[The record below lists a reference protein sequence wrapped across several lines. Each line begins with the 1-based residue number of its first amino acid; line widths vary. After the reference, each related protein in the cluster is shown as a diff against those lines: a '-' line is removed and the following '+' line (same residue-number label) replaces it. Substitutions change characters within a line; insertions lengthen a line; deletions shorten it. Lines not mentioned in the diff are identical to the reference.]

1 MASID
6 TRFVGALKGVGKVYL
21 QTMLDCYS
29 RHAWGRLYT
38 SKLPITSVHVLNET
52 VLPFFET
59 HEARVYTIL
68 SDNGR
73 EFCGRGRPDHHP
85 YELFLQLEGI
95 EHRTTKVR
103 RPQSNGFI
111 ERLHR
116 TLLDKHFRI
125 KGRTT
130 WYESVEQMQ
139 TDLDSYL
146 EHYNTQRPHQGR
158 MMEGQ
163 TPYSMF
169 KKVRSKVA

>member
-1 MASID
+1 M
-6 TRFVGALKGVGKVYL
+6 YL
-21 QTMLDCYS
+21 HTVLDCYS
-29 RHAWGRLYT
+29 RHACGRLCT
-38 SKLPITSVHVLNET
+38 SKLPVTSVHALNET
-52 VLPFFET
+52 VLPFFEV

-73 EFCGRGRPDHHP
+73 EFCGRPDHHP

-116 TLLDKHFRI
+116 TLLDEHFRI

-146 EHYNTQRPHQGR
+146 EHYNTQRHIRAG
-158 MMEGQ
+158 
-163 TPYSMF
+163 
-169 KKVRSKVA
+169 